1 MSLRD
6 ELVIWMSST
15 AMKAPSITLITAIQS
30 RRVGSP
36 TGRSSWSPA
45 IRLVF
50 DVHFDGDGHAGAD
63 LALQR
68 VIRGKREFHRNPLY
82 DFGEVAGGIVR
93 RQQAELRPGG
103 GEQAVDPR
111 LDRRIAI
118 SVERQLG
125 LLPWLHMADL
135 GFLEVGLNPDVLVG
149 DDRQQVGAGL
159 HVLAI
164 ARGALAD
171 EAADGR

>member
-1 MSLRD
+1 MLSRLQAMEHISEAIRNPIDTHTASRRAESNCTSQAVRGIMMISATRD
-6 ELVIWMSST
+6 EVVIWMSST

-63 LALQR
+63 FALQR

-93 RQQAELRPGG
+93 R
-103 GEQAVDPR
+103 
-111 LDRRIAI
+111 
-118 SVERQLG
+118 
-125 LLPWLHMADL
+125 
-135 GFLEVGLNPDVLVG
+135 
-149 DDRQQVGAGL
+149 
-159 HVLAI
+159 
-164 ARGALAD
+164 
-171 EAADGR
+171 